1 MLCHNL
7 VRTGNNTSDDVGWFR
22 KEIYVE
28 ADQNARCRYYVVIVV
43 ALEGA
48 LCGAGLPFV
57 HQIDAVGTFGE
68 CGGGKFG
75 GDA

>member
-1 MLCHNL
+1 M
-7 VRTGNNTSDDVGWFR
+7 
-22 KEIYVE
+22 E